1 MALQE
6 ELKAQGDFLFRYRSY
21 LPFCIL
27 PLFIL
32 VIFTSETYLYYDGVY
47 NTPLIVVAVFVG
59 LLGQG
64 IRIWVAG
71 FVPRDTSGRNTKEQ
85 KASVLNHTG
94 LYSVCRNPLYLGNFL
109 MMLAPIILLGNWL
122 FIVVFA
128 LSFWLYYERIIFAE
142 ESFLRAKFGQEY
154 VDWTLKTPPFFPKLS
169 GYVPSNMSFS
179 LRSMIR
185 REYNSFFGLT
195 SSLFVFHY
203 IIAVIV
209 NWQGEG
215 AVEFI
220 APNSILTYLFIASA
234 VFYLLVRI
242 MVKTTKIF
250 EVQGR

>member
-142 ESFLRAKFGQEY
+142 ESFLRTKFGQEY

-169 GYVPSNMSFS
+169 GYVPSNMNFS

-203 IIAVIV
+203 LIVMIV
-209 NWQGEG
+209 NWQRGG
-215 AVEFI
+215 GVEFI

>member
-6 ELKAQGDFLFRYRSY
+6 ELKTQGDFLFRYRSY

-32 VIFTSETYLYYDGVY
+32 VILTSETYLYCDGVY
-47 NTPLIVVAVFVG
+47 NTSLVIAAIFVG

-64 IRIWVAG
+64 VRIWVAG
-71 FVPRDTSGRNTKEQ
+71 FVPRDTSGRNTREQ

-142 ESFLRAKFGQEY
+142 ESFLRVKFGQEY
-154 VDWTLKTPPFFPKLS
+154 IDWTLKTPPFFPKLS
-169 GYVPSNMSFS
+169 GYIPSDMDFSF
-179 LRSMIR
+179 RSMIR

-209 NWQGEG
+209 NWQRGG
-215 AVEFI
+215 GVEFI
-220 APNSILTYLFIASA
+220 APDSILTYLFIVSA
-234 VFYLLVRI
+234 VFYLLIRI
-242 MVKTTKIF
+242 MVKATKFF
-250 EVQGR
+250 EVEGR

>member
-6 ELKAQGDFLFRYRSY
+6 ELKIQGDFLFRYRSY
-21 LPFCIL
+21 LPLCIL

-32 VIFTSETYLYYDGVY
+32 VIFTSETYLYCDGVY
-47 NTPLIVVAVFVG
+47 NTSLVIAAIFVG

-142 ESFLRAKFGQEY
+142 ESFLRVKFGQEY
-154 VDWTLKTPPFFPKLS
+154 IDWTLKTPPFFPKLS
-169 GYVPSNMSFS
+169 GYIPNDMDFSF
-179 LRSMIR
+179 RSMIR

-209 NWQGEG
+209 NWQRGG
-215 AVEFI
+215 GVEFI
-220 APNSILTYLFIASA
+220 APDSILTYLFIISA
-234 VFYLLVRI
+234 VFYLLIRI

-250 EVQGR
+250 EVEGR

>member
-122 FIVVFA
+122 FIIVFA

-209 NWQGEG
+209 NWQRGG
-215 AVEFI
+215 GVEFI
-220 APNSILTYLFIASA
+220 APDSILTYLFIASA

>member
-6 ELKAQGDFLFRYRSY
+6 ELKAQGDFLFRYRSH

-122 FIVVFA
+122 FIIVFA

-142 ESFLRAKFGQEY
+142 ESFLCAKFGQEY

-209 NWQGEG
+209 NWQRGG
-215 AVEFI
+215 GV
-220 APNSILTYLFIASA
+220 
-234 VFYLLVRI
+234 
-242 MVKTTKIF
+242 
-250 EVQGR
+250 

>member
-32 VIFTSETYLYYDGVY
+32 VIFTSETYLYCDGVY

-85 KASVLNHTG
+85 KANVLNHTG

-122 FIVVFA
+122 FIIVFA

-169 GYVPSNMSFS
+169 GYIPSDMSFS

-203 IIAVIV
+203 LIAIIV
-209 NWQGEG
+209 NWQRGG
-215 AVEFI
+215 GIEFI
-220 APNSILTYLFIASA
+220 APNSILTYLFIVSA
-234 VFYLLVRI
+234 VFYLFVRI
-242 MVKTTKIF
+242 VVKTTKIF